1 MQFTAEQIQGG
12 YNPHQDQPLT
22 AEGLPK
28 SPTLEVFEGIKVN
41 TADNSL
47 GAIRS
52 YRDGLLS
59 NCDWTQAVDS
69 PLSGEKKADWA
80 TYRQELR
87 DITSIEDL
95 IGVHDPRWPVAP
107 V

>member
-1 MQFTAEQIQGG
+1 MKFTAEQIQGG
-12 YNPHQDQPLT
+12 YDPHQNEPLT
-22 AEGLPK
+22 VGGLPK
-28 SPTLEVFEGIKVN
+28 SQTLEVLEGLKVN

-47 GAIRS
+47 GTIRS

-69 PLSGEKKADWA
+69 PLSSEKKAEWA

-87 DITSIEDL
+87 DITNIEDL
-95 IGVHDPRWPVAP
+95 AGVHDTRWPVTP

>member
-12 YNPHQDQPLT
+12 YNPHQNQPLT

-28 SPTLEVFEGIKVN
+28 APNMEVFEGIKAN
-41 TADNSL
+41 TADSSL
-47 GAIRS
+47 ATVRL

-69 PLSGEKKADWA
+69 PLSSEKKAEWA